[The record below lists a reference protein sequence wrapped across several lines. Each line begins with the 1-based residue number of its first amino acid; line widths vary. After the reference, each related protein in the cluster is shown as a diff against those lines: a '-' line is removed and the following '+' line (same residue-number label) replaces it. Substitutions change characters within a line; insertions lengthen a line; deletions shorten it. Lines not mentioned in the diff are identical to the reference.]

1 MTNLNSNFNTSMSGL
16 VPVKQDRYGLLW
28 DAEHVHAASANDINQ
43 NNYFQ
48 RRVKNMT
55 TDFETA
61 AAACEDAT
69 KLFNRQMNAML
80 SAEKQIS
87 EAAKKTS
94 GNVRN
99 AANDLSNGLLKL
111 EKSAN
116 FDKLDRYVVLL
127 ERAASAMKTLADI
140 EQSGKLDKI
149 IEALK

>member
-1 MTNLNSNFNTSMSGL
+1 MTNINQNFTTSKCGML
-16 VPVKQDRYGLLW
+16 PVQQDRYGLMW
-28 DAEHVHAASANDINQ
+28 DADQVHVFSANDINQ

-48 RRVKNMT
+48 RRVKKMT
-55 TDFETA
+55 TDFEA
-61 AAACEDAT
+61 AASVCEEAT
-69 KLFNRQMNAML
+69 KLFNRQLNAML
-80 SAEKQIS
+80 NAEKQVS

-94 GNVRN
+94 GNIRS

-116 FDKLDRYVVLL
+116 FDQLDRYVVLL